1 MRSIKIEWEGPFCL
15 DYVIDELNRKD
26 DYGLYQIYG
35 THIIFGP
42 DSGADNLLNIGMTG
56 PYSTFSKRL
65 KQKKADWIWYNLEHG
80 GEISIYIA
88 RRPSMSEKE
97 IKLVEALEIYWHS
110 PPYNGEH
117 IDSIDNY
124 RESPLQIVNKGSRF
138 KLLERIDNV
147 HPPWYRS

>member
-1 MRSIKIEWEGPFCL
+1 
-15 DYVIDELNRKD
+15 
-26 DYGLYQIYG
+26 
-35 THIIFGP
+35 
-42 DSGADNLLNIGMTG
+42 MTG

-88 RRPSMSEKE
+88 RLPSMSEKE